1 MDSTIGDLMRIL
13 VSIFFVMYATT
24 SYANIVE
31 QAQRLLT
38 HLGYNVGVIDGLYGG
53 KTERAL
59 TDFYNT
65 QGAKYDGKL
74 DQNEITDLLA
84 NFPNKINY
92 CFDEH
97 TSSSGENHTES
108 NFVVDDLFT
117 RQITSIP
124 FYQRGTFGSKTSKT
138 DELEVDAIITSVADV
153 NLDGIDD
160 LLIEYIETMV
170 PPLIMLGTKDGTFN
184 RLGNVDLNSAR
195 RHIREG
201 YFKDINNDEF
211 PDFIGF
217 TTGDHTEY
225 FKEQGITNLPAGE
238 PDLLMIND
246 NGKSFKALELP
257 EAYKNDVN
265 HGGLIADIN
274 ADGLL
279 DIISL
284 TEEDGKKTYP
294 LINIGDGKFEK
305 SKRPLP
311 SIVTKH
317 WIEDGEAGDLNN
329 DGYDDLVISLQK
341 TMNNANLNRLD
352 RYNTLLIILGDGD
365 TNYSNNTT
373 GTIGEYWFDKD
384 ILKALQKFDNQ
395 KYGENISL
403 KEIEFG
409 TANIELID
417 INKDGR
423 LDIVEGQFIKPKKW
437 STSGF
442 QVYLNEPDCFRNV
455 TAKYFPNQT
464 VNKYVKNSR
473 YTKYINNFYFKDI
486 DGDGKEDLLLQAL
499 QGRTWLSDVGKK
511 QYPYIF
517 IQQDEG
523 YFSPIETRNAE
534 NLIELDNIVSGDFN
548 GDGKSDLAG
557 IDRGERAEI
566 VSLIYAPKPKKTL
579 SPKPENKYWRDHSN
593 LVQKFECFIQK
604 ANELQLNNLP
614 SEDEIK
620 ETIEN
625 ITDNKGYLRPIKI
638 IKAGISKA
646 VFSDHKKRITRL
658 VNYEGDAAKFCQ
670 NPILR

>member
-1 MDSTIGDLMRIL
+1 MRIL
-13 VSIFFVMYATT
+13 VSLVFIMYATT
-24 SYANIVE
+24 SHANIVE

-38 HLGYNVGVIDGLYGG
+38 QLGYNVGVVDGLYGG

-92 CFDEH
+92 CSDED
-97 TSSSGENHTES
+97 TSSLGANHIET
-108 NFVVDDLFT
+108 NFVTDDLFK

-138 DELEVDAIITSVADV
+138 NERDTEPRITSVADV

-160 LLIEYIETMV
+160 LLIEYLETMV

-184 RLGNVDLNSAR
+184 RLDTVDLNAAR
-195 RHIREG
+195 RHIRAG
-201 YFKDINNDEF
+201 YFKDINNDGF

-225 FKEQGITNLPAGE
+225 FEEQGITNLPVGE
-238 PDLLMIND
+238 PDLLMINE
-246 NGKSFKALELP
+246 NGKSFKAFELP

-284 TEEDGKKTYP
+284 SEEDGKKTYP
-294 LINIGDGKFEK
+294 LINTGDGKFKK
-305 SKRPLP
+305 SKMPLP
-311 SIVTKH
+311 SSVTKH

-329 DGYDDLVISLQK
+329 DGYDDLVISLQMPLYK
-341 TMNNANLNRLD
+341 STLNNLSSFR
-352 RYNTLLIILGDGD
+352 TLLIIFGDGD

-384 ILKALQKFDNQ
+384 ILKALQKFDSQ

-403 KEIEFG
+403 EEIEFG

-423 LDIVEGQFIKPKKW
+423 LDIVEAQFINPHEW
-437 STSGF
+437 VTSGF

-455 TAKYFPNQT
+455 TGKYFPNQS
-464 VNKYVKNSR
+464 VNRQVKNAR
-473 YTKYINNFYFKDI
+473 YTYFVYDFYFEDI
-486 DGDGKEDLLLQAL
+486 DGDGKEDILLQTL
-499 QGRTWLSDVGKK
+499 KNRTWLSDEGKK
-511 QYPYIF
+511 QYPFLF

-523 YFSPIETRNAE
+523 YFAPIQTAKAGE
-534 NLIELDNIVSGDFN
+534 LMELDRFVSGDFN
-548 GDGKSDLAG
+548 GDGKTDLAG
-557 IDRGERAEI
+557 TDGRNTLI
-566 VSLIYAPKPKKTL
+566 SLIA

-604 ANELQLNNLP
+604 AKELQLDNLP
-614 SEDEIK
+614 SEDEIR

-625 ITDNKGYLRPIKI
+625 ITGNKGYLRPIKI

-658 VNYEGDAAKFCQ
+658 VNFEGDAAKFCQ

>member
-1 MDSTIGDLMRIL
+1 MDSSIGEPMRIL
-13 VSIFFVMYATT
+13 VSLVFIMYATT
-24 SYANIVE
+24 SHANIVE

-38 HLGYNVGVIDGLYGG
+38 QLGYNVGIVDGLYGG

-84 NFPNKINY
+84 NFPNNINY
-92 CFDEH
+92 CPAED
-97 TSSSGENHTES
+97 TSSLGTNHTEP
-108 NFVVDDLFT
+108 NFITDNLFT
-117 RQITSIP
+117 RKITSMP

-138 DELEVDAIITSVADV
+138 NERDTEPRITSVADV

-160 LLIEYIETMV
+160 LLIEYLETMV

-184 RLGNVDLNSAR
+184 QLDTVDLNAAR
-195 RHIREG
+195 RHTRAG
-201 YFKDINNDEF
+201 YFKDINDDGF

-217 TTGDHTEY
+217 TTSDHTEY
-225 FKEQGITNLPAGE
+225 FEEQGITNLPVGE
-238 PDLLMIND
+238 PDLLMINE
-246 NGKSFKALELP
+246 NGKSFKAFELP

-294 LINIGDGKFEK
+294 LINIGEGKFKK
-305 SKRPLP
+305 SKMPLP
-311 SIVTKH
+311 SSVTKH

-329 DGYDDLVISLQK
+329 DGYDDLVISLQMPLYK
-341 TMNNANLNRLD
+341 STLNKLSSFR
-352 RYNTLLIILGDGD
+352 TLLIIFGDGD
-365 TNYSNNTT
+365 IDFSNNTT

-384 ILKALQKFDNQ
+384 ILKALQKFDSQ

-423 LDIVEGQFIKPKKW
+423 LDIVEAQFINPREW
-437 STSGF
+437 VTSGF

-455 TAKYFPNQT
+455 TAKYFPNQS
-464 VNKYVKNSR
+464 VNRQVKNAR
-473 YTKYINNFYFKDI
+473 YTFFVYDFYFEDI

-499 QGRTWLSDVGKK
+499 KNRTWLSDEGKK
-511 QYPYIF
+511 QYPFLF

-523 YFSPIETRNAE
+523 YFAPIQTAKAGE
-534 NLIELDNIVSGDFN
+534 LMELDRFVSGDFN
-548 GDGKSDLAG
+548 GDGKTDLAG
-557 IDRGERAEI
+557 TDGRNTLI
-566 VSLIYAPKPKKTL
+566 SLIA

-593 LVQKFECFIQK
+593 LVQKFKCFIQK
-604 ANELQLNNLP
+604 AKELNLDNLP
-614 SEDEIK
+614 SEVEIGK
-620 ETIEN
+620 TIEN

-638 IKAGISKA
+638 IKAGISEA
-646 VFSDHKKRITRL
+646 VFSDHRKRITRL
-658 VNYEGDAAKFCQ
+658 VNYEGDAVTFCQ